1 MIRIQFDISQEEL
14 NRMIPFIL
22 KEKNR
27 HVFAEKALSEWINR
41 QEGRNRRRIKTWNI
55 NASGHTMI
63 RNSIIVSRWF
73 V

>member
-14 NRMIPFIL
+14 DRMIPFIL

-41 QEGRNRRRIKTWNI
+41 QEGRNRRRSKNE
-55 NASGHTMI
+55 NM
-63 RNSIIVSRWF
+63 
-73 V
+73 